1 VVLWSYDRVR
11 GNMRTVYR
19 VINAFRNVLIIA
31 ILSFIIVI
39 GAVQIVM
46 RYTPGINALSWVDE
60 IMRYLNIWLIFLAAS
75 VGVRESSHLN
85 LEYFLRKLFSEK
97 TIYIIKKVSQVG
109 IVISL
114 LLLIYYGVVR
124 VIDNLNTV
132 IQSLPI
138 SISYFY
144 AAIPVGSAIILL
156 DYILILI
163 HGEHPFSQIRSERG

>member
-1 VVLWSYDRVR
+1 
-11 GNMRTVYR
+11 MKTIYR
-19 VINAFRNVLIIA
+19 VINTVRNVLIIA
-31 ILSFIIVI
+31 ILGFIIVI

-85 LEYFLRKLFSEK
+85 LEYFLRKLFSER
-97 TIYIIKKVSQVG
+97 TIVIIKKVSQVG
-109 IVISL
+109 IILSL
-114 LLLIYYGVVR
+114 TLVIYYGTVR
-124 VIDNLNTV
+124 VIDNLHTV

-163 HGEHPFSQIRSERG
+163 HGEHPFSQLRSERG

>member
-1 VVLWSYDRVR
+1 MKRV
-11 GNMRTVYR
+11 YL
-19 VINAFRNVLIIA
+19 VINAVRNILIIA

-85 LEYFLRKLFSEK
+85 LEYFLHKLFSDHK
-97 TIYIIKKVSQVG
+97 INIIKKISQAG
-109 IVISL
+109 IILSL
-114 LLLIYYGVVR
+114 LIVIYYGVIR

-132 IQSLPI
+132 IQSLPL

-144 AAIPVGSAIILL
+144 AAIPVGGTIILL

-163 HGEHPFSQIRSERG
+163 HGEHPFSRMRREQG

>member
-1 VVLWSYDRVR
+1 MKRVY
-11 GNMRTVYR
+11 M
-19 VINAFRNVLIIA
+19 VINIVRSVLIIA

-60 IMRYLNIWLIFLAAS
+60 IMRYLNIWLVFLATS

-85 LEYFLRKLFSEK
+85 LAYFLHKLFSDK
-97 TIYIIKKVSQVG
+97 KIDIIKKISQAG
-109 IVISL
+109 IILSL
-114 LLLIYYGVVR
+114 LVVIYYGIIR
-124 VIDNLNTV
+124 VIDNLDTV
-132 IQSLPI
+132 IQSLPL

-163 HGEHPFSQIRSERG
+163 YGEHPFSRMRREQG